1 LLLSRKINII
11 YGRTESDTFL
21 GDCME
26 AIIRQV
32 DGITMVGKSD
42 SGVWVTMDGPAE
54 FGGSEAGV
62 RPFELLLIGLGGC
75 TGMDVVS
82 ILAKKRVS
90 LDDFEVRIEADQA
103 SEHPKVFT
111 EIRIKYVFYGKGLNP
126 KHVEEAISLSQDKYC
141 SASAM
146 LKKACEIKHEY
157 EIVEK

>member
-1 LLLSRKINII
+1 
-11 YGRTESDTFL
+11 
-21 GDCME
+21 ME
-26 AIIRQV
+26 ATVRQV
-32 DGITMVGKSD
+32 DGITMVGKAD

-62 RPFELLLIGLGGC
+62 RPLELFLLGLGGC
-75 TGMDVVS
+75 TGMDVIS
-82 ILAKKRVS
+82 ILAKKRAP
-90 LDDFEVRIEADQA
+90 LDDLEVHIEADKA
-103 SEHPKVFT
+103 GEHPKVFT

-157 EIVEK
+157 EIVEKLPEKKPLPTTG